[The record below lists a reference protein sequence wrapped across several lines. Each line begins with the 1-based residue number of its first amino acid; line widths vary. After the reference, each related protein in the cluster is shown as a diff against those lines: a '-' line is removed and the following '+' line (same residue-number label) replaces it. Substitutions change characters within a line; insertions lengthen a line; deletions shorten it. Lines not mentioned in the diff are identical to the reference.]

1 MGSIW
6 DVFMERVM
14 KERLVSGINVWYV
27 KVNTTESKT
36 GLSIIT
42 PEEVNQKFNIGI
54 EKAKD
59 TFLVKTQKGIIHA
72 VNTLQQR
79 YRADH
84 MQLNRKWLNEK
95 FYTDHLLSKTK
106 YLEGK
111 TRAWI
116 YTTGNFT
123 VAYPWNCFS
132 EVGYALQN
140 FANNLG
146 IPNQLRSDL
155 EPEIMRKYTEFQVQV
170 KCLRIEI
177 TQYEVERSNQNHAT

>member
-1 MGSIW
+1 
-6 DVFMERVM
+6 M

-84 MQLNRKWLNEK
+84 MQLNRK
-95 FYTDHLLSKTK
+95 
-106 YLEGK
+106 
-111 TRAWI
+111 
-116 YTTGNFT
+116 
-123 VAYPWNCFS
+123 
-132 EVGYALQN
+132 
-140 FANNLG
+140 
-146 IPNQLRSDL
+146 
-155 EPEIMRKYTEFQVQV
+155 
-170 KCLRIEI
+170 
-177 TQYEVERSNQNHAT
+177 